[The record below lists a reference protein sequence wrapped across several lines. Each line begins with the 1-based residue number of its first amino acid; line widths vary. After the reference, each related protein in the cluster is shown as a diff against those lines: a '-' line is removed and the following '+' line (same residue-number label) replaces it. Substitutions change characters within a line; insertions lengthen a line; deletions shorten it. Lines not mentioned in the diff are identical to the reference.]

1 MESMKAQRQLIRYHP
16 LSPTL
21 QTRFEDACRSLSTSS
36 YSAEQAVDVLA
47 DVFLAD
53 GDVGQVK
60 VSAGRVK
67 YDDFKGF
74 LLEIEDAVIVRI
86 AEWMVQGACGERWSK
101 IGNGHCFA
109 LITWISHIYPV
120 LKLAMAKMEELRGKM
135 RAERVLDRLDALS
148 EEAEQ
153 DSAKVKA
160 CEILLRAHHPAFG
173 HATEAKKGSDRP
185 MVVVN
190 IANILGEGEGQAV
203 SNASANVLGSD

>member
-1 MESMKAQRQLIRYHP
+1 MKAQPRQIVRTHP
-16 LSPTL
+16 LSPTIGKH
-21 QTRFEDACRSLSTSS
+21 FADACRDLPTPF
-36 YSAEQAVDVLA
+36 YSVRQAEETLE

-53 GDVGQVK
+53 SDVGQVK
-60 VSAGRVK
+60 IGNGRVK
-67 YDDFKGF
+67 HDDFKGF
-74 LLEIEDAVIVRI
+74 LGEIEDAVIVRA

-109 LITWISHIYPV
+109 LLTWISHVYPV
-120 LKLAMAKMEELRGKM
+120 LKLALAKMEELRSKM
-135 RAERVLDRLDALS
+135 RAEKVLDRLDALS

-203 SNASANVLGSD
+203 SNASANVLGGA

>member
-1 MESMKAQRQLIRYHP
+1 MKTQTRQLVRTHP

-21 QTRFEDACRSLSTSS
+21 QSRFADACSALGIPS
-36 YSAEQAVDVLA
+36 YTPTQAVDVLA

-53 GDVGQVK
+53 GDAGQVK
-60 VSAGRVK
+60 VANGRVK
-67 YDDFKGF
+67 HDNFKGF

-109 LITWISHIYPV
+109 LLTWISHIYPV

-203 SNASANVLGSD
+203 SNASAKVLGSD

>member
-1 MESMKAQRQLIRYHP
+1 MKAQSRQLVRIHP
-16 LSPTL
+16 LSQTL
-21 QTRFEDACRSLSTSS
+21 QTRFADECNGLGRPS
-36 YSAEQAVDVLA
+36 YTQTQAEDVLA

-53 GDVGQVK
+53 ADVGQVK
-60 VSAGRVK
+60 IASGRFK
-67 YDDFKGF
+67 HDDFRGF
-74 LLEIEDAVIVRI
+74 LREMEDVVIVRI

-109 LITWISHIYPV
+109 LLTWISHIYPV

-148 EEAEQ
+148 EEAENEG
-153 DSAKVKA
+153 ARVKA

-190 IANILGEGEGQAV
+190 IANILGEG
-203 SNASANVLGSD
+203 